1 MAILSKFETNSSSK
15 KHFLRLICGL
25 CSVKSIVFLTY
36 LYKKSTRSHKI
47 IKLVEAQNKLQSSSK
62 GGKGKRVDKR
72 FFHQLKTIISIL
84 IPSWK
89 CPEVGYMSLVTVMLG
104 VRAFCDLWTI
114 YLGTLIESAIIC
126 GEPLRFNRLVAEFA
140 MTMPTMTLTNA
151 TLKYSIRQLEIRFR
165 SRLTH
170 HLMGKYM
177 HKLTF
182 YKLNQSERN
191 IDQLI
196 TTDVE
201 KFTSTLANLYSQ
213 MSKPLLDIIIY
224 VYGISSTIG
233 ASVPGTMLLYLAAAA
248 AVIARLRKPMAKLTA
263 TEQSLEGEFRF
274 GNSRIIT
281 NSEEIAFYKGG
292 DRELHWMLSCFNNLY
307 RHLDGFT
314 GFKFIMEFFENLIA
328 KYMATIVGYYA
339 VSRPFFAKSRG
350 IQETGVLAAAKTHQQ
365 RQETYYKSGRMLLN
379 LALAMGRFILNTKDL
394 TRLAGY
400 TSRVSHLMEMLD
412 QINEEEDARSS
423 EGDHRKNSPEFKST
437 ASQVRGRHRN
447 KKTGAVPTIP
457 GVGVGRYV
465 IQDHIIRFEHVPIVT
480 PNGDVLV
487 KALSMEVKSGTN
499 VLVCGP
505 NGCGKSSLFRILGEL
520 WPLRGGVLTKPA
532 RHQLFYV
539 PQKPYMP
546 YGTFRDQIIYPDTKQ
561 DMLRKGRRDED
572 LLEYLGLVDL
582 EWIVDLGE
590 SDQHSSRRMH
600 EAHVNTALRDAVSD
614 GASPEESSNFRGS
627 KHRMDAIENWMDVL
641 SGGQKQ
647 RIAMAR
653 MFYHKP
659 QFAIL
664 DECTSAVSVDV
675 EGAIYRYCR
684 TAGITLFTVSH
695 RKSLWAF
702 HDNVLHMD
710 GRGDYSFSK
719 IKHSEKGD
727 VTDVYGS

>member
-1 MAILSKFETNSSSK
+1 MALLSKFENNTTSK
-15 KHFLRLICGL
+15 KHFLKLICGL
-25 CSVKSIVFLTY
+25 CSVKSIIFLTH

-47 IKLVEAQNKLQSSSK
+47 IKLVEAQNKQQSSSN
-62 GGKGKRVDKR
+62 GKSGKRVDKR
-72 FFHQLKTIISIL
+72 FFHQLKTIIRIL

-89 CPEVGYMSLVTVMLG
+89 CPEVGYMSLVTVMLI
-104 VRAFCDLWTI
+104 VRALCDLWTI

-126 GEPLRFNRLVAEFA
+126 GEPLRFNRLIAEFA

-170 HLMGKYM
+170 HLMEKYM

-233 ASVPGTMLLYLAAAA
+233 ASVPGTMLLYLAGAA
-248 AVIARLRKPMAKLTA
+248 AVIARLRKPMARLTA

-350 IQETGVLAAAKTHQQ
+350 GQETGVLATAKTHQQ

-412 QINEEEDARSS
+412 QINDEENARNS
-423 EGDHRKNSPEFKST
+423 EGDRMKNSAESLST
-437 ASQVRGRHRN
+437 IPSQTRGKHRN
-447 KKTGAVPTIP
+447 NKKAAVVPNIS

-465 IQDHIIRFEHVPIVT
+465 VQDHIIRFEQVPIVT

-520 WPLRGGVLTKPA
+520 WPLRGGVLTKPI
-532 RHQLFYV
+532 RDQLFYV

-561 DMLRKGRRDED
+561 DMLRKGRKDED

-590 SDQHSSRRMH
+590 TGQYSNGRMY
-600 EAHVNTALRDAVSD
+600 EAKVSTALLDAVSE
-614 GASPEESSNFRGS
+614 GAGQEESTNFRGS
-627 KHRMDAIENWMDVL
+627 KYRMDAIENWMDVL

-647 RIAMAR
+647 RIGQQ
-653 MFYHKP
+653 K
-659 QFAIL
+659 
-664 DECTSAVSVDV
+664 
-675 EGAIYRYCR
+675 
-684 TAGITLFTVSH
+684 
-695 RKSLWAF
+695 
-702 HDNVLHMD
+702 
-710 GRGDYSFSK
+710 
-719 IKHSEKGD
+719 
-727 VTDVYGS
+727 

>member
-1 MAILSKFETNSSSK
+1 
-15 KHFLRLICGL
+15 
-25 CSVKSIVFLTY
+25 
-36 LYKKSTRSHKI
+36 
-47 IKLVEAQNKLQSSSK
+47 
-62 GGKGKRVDKR
+62 
-72 FFHQLKTIISIL
+72 
-84 IPSWK
+84 
-89 CPEVGYMSLVTVMLG
+89 MSLVSVMLV
-104 VRAFCDLWTI
+104 VRALCDLWTI
-114 YLGTLIESAIIC
+114 YLGTLIESAIIG
-126 GEPLRFNRLVAEFA
+126 GEPLRFNRLIKQFA

-165 SRLTH
+165 DRLTRY
-170 HLMGKYM
+170 LMAKYM

-182 YKLNQSERN
+182 YKVNHIERN

-201 KFTSTLANLYSQ
+201 KFTSTLANLYSR
-213 MSKPLLDIIIY
+213 MSKPLLDIVIY
-224 VYGISSTIG
+224 VYGISSSIG

-248 AVIARLRKPMAKLTA
+248 TVIARLRKPMAKLTS

-274 GNSRIIT
+274 GNTRIIT

-292 DRELHWMLSCFNNLY
+292 DRELHWMLGCFNNLY

-314 GFKFIMEFFENLIA
+314 GFKFIMEFFENLVA

-339 VSRPFFAKSRG
+339 VSRPFFVKAYGHKE
-350 IQETGVLAAAKTHQQ
+350 ETPALAAAKTHQQ

-400 TSRVSHLMEMLD
+400 TSRVSSLIDKLEE
-412 QINEEEDARSS
+412 INLEEDARASDMTS
-423 EGDHRKNSPEFKST
+423 GASDPPALNIKRK
-437 ASQVRGRHRN
+437 RN
-447 KKTGAVPTIP
+447 KHTGVSNLIQNSKDSNLAI
-457 GVGVGRYV
+457 GRY
-465 IQDHIIRFEHVPIVT
+465 IIRDHVIKFQQVPVVT
-480 PNGDVLV
+480 PSGDVLV

-532 RHQLFYV
+532 KEQLFYV

-546 YGTFRDQIIYPDTKQ
+546 YGTFRDQIIYPDTKA
-561 DMLRKGRRDED
+561 DMERKGRKDVD
-572 LLEYLGLVDL
+572 LLEFLRLVDL
-582 EWIVDLGE
+582 EWLVDLGNTTVME
-590 SDQHSSRRMH
+590 ARLSRALSEAVSSDQDEGETS
-600 EAHVNTALRDAVSD
+600 T
-614 GASPEESSNFRGS
+614 FRGS
-627 KHRMDAIENWMDVL
+627 RYRMDAVENWMDVL

-664 DECTSAVSVDV
+664 DECT
-675 EGAIYRYCR
+675 R
-684 TAGITLFTVSH
+684 
-695 RKSLWAF
+695 
-702 HDNVLHMD
+702 
-710 GRGDYSFSK
+710 
-719 IKHSEKGD
+719 
-727 VTDVYGS
+727 